1 MKTKN
6 FPVAINDSLE
16 QFLLACEQKQTINL
30 DKKGYWYRE
39 CWFVRLVFWI
49 LDLEKARLRNII
61 KAFCRAIDSFEE
73 DMLFCRLK
81 NEEISKKASY
91 YLRIAK
97 VLHDK
102 LKNHRSRQSTRVCKK
117 LKRRV
122 YSLKYRLG
130 SKEEGGIS
138 QICPPLSIV
147 HQKMLE
153 LFNDFQKDFF
163 GYNRPLNPYSKRI
176 LYRISCY
183 SKFLKHFDQDI
194 NFRNKFFS
202 IINQNGKSALFFF
215 EYPSLSLRLAKV
227 PKEHSRASTLFRVL
241 MLNHQVKA

>member
-6 FPVAINDSLE
+6 FPIAIKDSLD
-16 QFLLACEQKQTINL
+16 QFLLACEQKQTIHL

-39 CWFVRLVFWI
+39 CWIVRLVFWI

-73 DMLFCRLK
+73 DMLFCKLK
-81 NEEISKKASY
+81 KEEISKKASL

-102 LKNHRSRQSTRVCKK
+102 LKNNRSHHSNAICKK

-138 QICPPLSIV
+138 KTCPPLSIA
-147 HQKMLE
+147 HQKMIE
-153 LFNDFQKDFF
+153 MFNDFQKGFF
-163 GYNRPLNPYSKRI
+163 GFNRPLNPYTKKI
-176 LYRISCY
+176 LYRTSCY

-194 NFRNKFFS
+194 KFRNKFFS
-202 IINQNGKSALFFF
+202 AINQNGKSALVFF
-215 EYPSLSLRLAKV
+215 EYPSLSLRLIKV
-227 PKEHSRASTLFRVL
+227 PKEHARASTLFRVF
-241 MLNHQVKA
+241 MLRL